1 MSDITLL
8 GPQFRAPVLADIMSR
23 TGAAG
28 PIAVVSAGWQ
38 EREGEL
44 DELRRH
50 LAQPVQELG
59 LYARAERVFGRDPEF
74 AAAYRKRQ
82 SRLQQLQELY
92 RVRLG
97 HAKAAVREIEAHGG
111 DAGLIRQ
118 ARRAAIAALRQLD
131 RQHYAGL
138 TRVRRLF
145 ELKWHPSRRP
155 AVAREIAHLKEAL
168 DRAGSVLIAGGHV
181 AVLANRLELFAMQR
195 LLKGKRLLAWSAGAM
210 AMTERIVL
218 FHDHPPQGAGN
229 AEVFESG
236 LGLVRELIALPHA
249 SARLALSDT
258 RRVALFAQRFA
269 PALCLTLEHGSW
281 AHWHRGRLVAASLAH
296 RLTRRGE
303 PETLDSQA

>member
-8 GPQFRAPVLADIMSR
+8 GPQFRAPVLAEVMSR
-23 TGAAG
+23 TGVAG
-28 PIAVVSAGWQ
+28 PFAVITAGWQ

-50 LAQPVQELG
+50 LARPMQELG

-82 SRLQQLQELY
+82 SRLQELQELY
-92 RVRLG
+92 RVRLD
-97 HAKAAVREIEAHGG
+97 HAKAAVREIEAHSG
-111 DAGLIRQ
+111 DPVLIRQ

-131 RQHYAGL
+131 RQHYAAL

-145 ELKWHPSRRP
+145 EQKWRPSRRP
-155 AVAREIAHLKEAL
+155 AVAGEIAQLREVL
-168 DRAGSVLIAGGHV
+168 DHAGTVLIAGGHV
-181 AVLANRLELFAMQR
+181 AVLTNRLELFAMQR
-195 LLKGKRLLAWSAGAM
+195 LLRGKRLMAWSAGAM

-218 FHDHPPQGAGN
+218 FHDQPPQGAGN

-236 LGLVRELIALPHA
+236 LGLVKELIALPHA
-249 SARLALSDT
+249 GARLALADT

-269 PALCLTLEHGSW
+269 PALCLTLEQGSW
-281 AHWHRGRLVAASLAH
+281 AHWHRGRLVAASLAY

-303 PETLDSQA
+303 REALDLQP